1 MTKIKN
7 HIKKNDMAEVMA
19 GKEKGKRG
27 KVLLVYP
34 ERGRVL
40 VEKLNMIKRHTRPDE
55 QNQQGGIIEKEA
67 TLHVSNVMPVCRKCD
82 APTRI
87 RHQRLDNDKKVRIC
101 AKCGEP
107 FDKV

>member
-7 HIKKNDMAEVMA
+7 RIKKNDMAEVIA

-40 VEKLNMIKRHTRPDE
+40 VENLNMIKRHTRPNE

-67 TLHVSNVMPVCRKCD
+67 SLHVSNVMPVCRKCD
-82 APTRI
+82 APVRI
-87 RHQRLDNDKKVRIC
+87 RHLRLDNDKKVRIC
-101 AKCGEP
+101 VKCGEP